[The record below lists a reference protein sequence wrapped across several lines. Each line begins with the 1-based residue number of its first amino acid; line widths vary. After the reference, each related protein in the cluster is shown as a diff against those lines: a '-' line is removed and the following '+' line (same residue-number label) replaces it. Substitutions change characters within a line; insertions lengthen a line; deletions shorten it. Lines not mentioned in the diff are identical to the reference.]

1 MTNVFKF
8 HVFNANKW
16 KKNFVFFFVF
26 PSLVHDLFAID
37 PIVTSEAIKYEE
49 FQQTNLHGT
58 SQKIWKSYLYN

>member
-1 MTNVFKF
+1 MNSDFTFLTQISEKKKFVF
-8 HVFNANKW
+8 
-16 KKNFVFFFVF
+16 FFFVF

-58 SQKIWKSYLYN
+58 SQKI